1 MLNKIFEIGEIVK
14 IQGLRGQVKLNS
26 FLVEPEKTLSNAG
39 EVFLHRRGVEK
50 GPLRILAF
58 RVYKH
63 NVFLDLEGIDDV
75 EAAESLVGFTALVS
89 RDSLDPLPDDEY
101 YWQDLIGM
109 TIVTEEGEIL
119 GHLSSIFSTG
129 GNDVYVCTGDGGEML
144 IPAIA
149 DVVLDVDMEGRKMGI
164 RILKGMDRPC

>member
-1 MLNKIFEIGEIVK
+1 VNKLFEIGEIAK

-26 FLVEPEKTLSNAG
+26 FLIEPEKTLRNAG
-39 EVFLHRRGVEK
+39 EVFLHRRGLEK

-63 NVFLDLEGIDDV
+63 YVFLDLEGIDDV
-75 EAAESLVGFTALVS
+75 EAAESLVGFMALVS
-89 RDSLDPLPDDEY
+89 RDCLEPLADDEY

-109 TIVTEEGEIL
+109 TIVTEESEIL
-119 GHLSSIFSTG
+119 GQLSSIFSAG
-129 GNDVYVCTGDGGEML
+129 GNDVYVCTGDKGEML

-149 DVVLDVDMEGRKMGI
+149 DVVRNVDMVGRKMVI